1 MKETVIT
8 PGMKRRELTIILACF
23 LAAYL
28 MNIIGIVKFHTPAI
42 ELLTKI
48 PLVLLV
54 AVLIYGAVVILR
66 ILYYLVSRL
75 WIRNNK

>member
-8 PGMKRRELTIILACF
+8 TGMKRRELWIMLTCF

-28 MNIIGIVKFHTPAI
+28 MNIIGIIKFHTPAI

-48 PLVLLV
+48 PLVLLI
-54 AVLIYGAVVILR
+54 AALFYAVVVLLR
-66 ILYYLVSRL
+66 ILYFLVSRL
-75 WIRNNK
+75 WIRNK